1 MIARSTFNFGFI
13 KPNAQCQTN
22 GNHDE
27 TAATRAAPSVA
38 SLGIFRGGGM

>member
-1 MIARSTFNFGFI
+1 MMSSVQLSTACHNRT
-13 KPNAQCQTN
+13 QCQTN